1 MRKNPK
7 QAASIL
13 DAYIELTKPRIT
25 YLILISTALG
35 YYLGSG
41 GFIKVWDML
50 ICLFGSALVA
60 SGSGV
65 LNHFA
70 EVDSDSLMSR
80 TYLRPLPTGLIKPS
94 EAKNFGLILVSAGVI
109 VLYIFINNITAILA
123 ILTVILYLFVYT
135 PLKKITWLNTS
146 IGAIPGALPPV
157 GGWTAASGQLEPESW
172 ILFGI
177 LYFWQHPH
185 FYALAL
191 MYQDDY
197 QKSRYHMLPVI
208 EKESQRTNRQ
218 IIWHSLL
225 LIPVSLVLY
234 FIGMLGIFYFYGAL
248 LLGMAYFL
256 SGFVLVKNYSL
267 KNARFLLLVSVIY
280 LPLLFC
286 SIVID
291 KFV

>member
-1 MRKNPK
+1 ML
-7 QAASIL
+7 Q
-13 DAYIELTKPRIT
+13 E
-25 YLILISTALG
+25 
-35 YYLGSG
+35 YYL
-41 GFIKVWDML
+41 FPI
-50 ICLFGSALVA
+50 LFQLFRCRNTEGHYTHNGRLKIDQKLRVQDDL

-70 EVDSDSLMSR
+70 EVDSDSLMRR
-80 TYLRPLPTGLIKPS
+80 TYLRPLPTGMIKPLR
-94 EAKNFGLILVSAGVI
+94 AKNFGLTLVSAGVI
-109 VLYIFINNITAILA
+109 VLSVFINNITAILA

-157 GGWTAASGQLEPESW
+157 GGWTAASGQLDPESW

-197 QKSRYHMLPVI
+197 QKAGYHMLPVL

-225 LIPVSLVLY
+225 LIPVSLVLH

-267 KNARFLLLVSVIY
+267 KVRFR
-280 LPLLFC
+280 
-286 SIVID
+286 
-291 KFV
+291 

>member
-7 QAASIL
+7 QAASIF

-41 GFIKVWDML
+41 GLLKFWEML

-70 EVDSDSLMSR
+70 EVDSDSLMRR
-80 TYLRPLPTGLIKPS
+80 TYLRPLPTGLIKPTR
-94 EAKNFGLILVSAGVI
+94 AKNFGLILVSVGVI
-109 VLYIFINNITAILA
+109 VLYVFINSITAILA

-197 QKSRYHMLPVI
+197 QKAGYHMLPVI
-208 EKESQRTNRQ
+208 EKRKPENKSSNYMAFITFNPC
-218 IIWHSLL
+218 ITSASFYWHVRNILFLWSITFRSGIL
-225 LIPVSLVLY
+225 
-234 FIGMLGIFYFYGAL
+234 FIRVYIGQKLQ
-248 LLGMAYFL
+248 
-256 SGFVLVKNYSL
+256 S
-267 KNARFLLLVSVIY
+267 
-280 LPLLFC
+280 
-286 SIVID
+286 
-291 KFV
+291 

>member
-7 QAASIL
+7 QATSIF

-41 GFIKVWDML
+41 GFIKLWEML

-70 EVDSDSLMSR
+70 EVDSDSLMRR
-80 TYLRPLPTGLIKPS
+80 TYLRPLPTGLIKPTR
-94 EAKNFGLILVSAGVI
+94 AKNFGLILVSAGII
-109 VLYIFINNITAILA
+109 VLYAFINNITAILA

-197 QKSRYHMLPVI
+197 QKAGYHMLPVI

-225 LIPVSLVLY
+225 LIPVSLVLH

-248 LLGMAYFL
+248 LLGLGYFL
-256 SGFVLVKNYSL
+256 SGFILVKNYSL

>member
-1 MRKNPK
+1 MKRNP
-7 QAASIL
+7 QIASSTL
-13 DAYIELTKPRIT
+13 AAYIELTKPRIT
-25 YLILISTALG
+25 YLILVSTALG
-35 YYLGSG
+35 YYLGAEG
-41 GFIKVWDML
+41 IDDIWKFLM
-50 ICLFGSALVA
+50 CLFGSSFVSA
-60 SGSGV
+60 GSGA
-65 LNHFA
+65 LNHYM
-70 EVDSDSLMSR
+70 EISSDALMDR
-80 TYLRPLPTGLIKPS
+80 TRFRPLPSGLIKPNS
-94 EAKNFGLILVSAGVI
+94 ARFFGLTLILIGALI
-109 VLYIFINNITAILA
+109 LLYFTNLLTAILA
-123 ILTVILYLFVYT
+123 IITVLLYLLVYT

-146 IGAIPGALPPV
+146 IGAIPGAIPPL
-157 GGWTAASGQLEPESW
+157 GGWTAATGELQPESW

-185 FYALAL
+185 FYAIAF
-191 MYQDDY
+191 MYKNDY
-197 QKSRYHMLPVI
+197 SKAGYKMLPVL
-208 EKESQRTNRQ
+208 EDEGKRTNRQ